1 MWQTGEWC
9 WIERQFPLARL
20 LFFYLWTFVS
30 FGCILF
36 FAIRVACFVRT
47 GMNTSVRQSAAG
59 LQRSKVPLS
68 PVTCIVTCVVTSLV
82 TPLVTCV
89 HLALFTPSLP
99 QELKTR
105 LFRQLALYP
114 IVFALC
120 WVPATV
126 ARFVEVFDLKRN
138 HDLDMFLT
146 SAHVLLRSLAGFF
159 NFIIFVVSSRYSK
172 GVHRARQGTL
182 LLGCVC

>member
-9 WIERQFPLARL
+9 WIERQYPLARL

-68 PVTCIVTCVVTSLV
+68 LVTFLVTSLV
-82 TPLVTCV
+82 TSLVTCV
-89 HLALFTPSLP
+89 HLALVTSLWSPLTPVPSTGAKDTALSSAGALP
-99 QELKTR
+99 NR
-105 LFRQLALYP
+105 LCAVLGARHGRP
-114 IVFALC
+114 LC
-120 WVPATV
+120 GG
-126 ARFVEVFDLKRN
+126 L
-138 HDLDMFLT
+138 
-146 SAHVLLRSLAGFF
+146 
-159 NFIIFVVSSRYSK
+159 
-172 GVHRARQGTL
+172 
-182 LLGCVC
+182 

>member
-1 MWQTGEWC
+1 MD
-9 WIERQFPLARL
+9 LRL
-20 LFFYLWTFVS
+20 LWLHPLLRHSSRLLRAHWHEH
-30 FGCILF
+30 
-36 FAIRVACFVRT
+36 IRSPECSWPAEIQGTTLSRHLYRHLSCHLSCHLCSPRT
-47 GMNTSVRQSAAG
+47 GH
-59 LQRSKVPLS
+59 LLS
-68 PVTCIVTCVVTSLV
+68 P
-82 TPLVTCV
+82 
-89 HLALFTPSLP
+89 PSLP

-159 NFIIFVVSSRYSK
+159 NFVIFVVSSRYSK
-172 GVHRARQGTL
+172 GVHRAPQGTL
-182 LLGCVC
+182 LLGCACALTL

>member
-1 MWQTGEWC
+1 MD
-9 WIERQFPLARL
+9 LRL
-20 LFFYLWTFVS
+20 LWLHPLLRHSSRLLCAHWHEHIRSPECSWPAEIQGTTLSRHLYRHLS
-30 FGCILF
+30 CHLSCDLF
-36 FAIRVACFVRT
+36 
-47 GMNTSVRQSAAG
+47 
-59 LQRSKVPLS
+59 
-68 PVTCIVTCVVTSLV
+68 TSLWS
-82 TPLVTCV
+82 PRSL
-89 HLALFTPSLP
+89 HPSPP

-159 NFIIFVVSSRYSK
+159 NFVIFVVSSRYSQ
-172 GVHRARQGTL
+172 GVHRARQRAL
-182 LLGCVC
+182 LLRVRVC